1 MVTLLIKSGA
11 NVNLGADEGRNC
23 LDYAID
29 YYQEACVEAILK
41 SDTWDKALQSAT
53 MDDEGTFWT
62 PMRKLIE
69 HMPHSAE
76 FVFNRCIKIFADKEE
91 YSLATAPRKA
101 FEADDF
107 VIRFR
112 YEFLDDDY
120 KVREWYKV
128 EV

>member
-41 SDTWDKALQSAT
+41 SDTWDNALQSAT

-62 PMRKLIE
+62 PMRKLIQN
-69 HMPHSAE
+69 MPHSIYFIE
-76 FVFNRCIKIFADKEE
+76 IRTCSTSFTLHSTYPLQN
-91 YSLATAPRKA
+91 SLFK
-101 FEADDF
+101 
-107 VIRFR
+107 
-112 YEFLDDDY
+112 
-120 KVREWYKV
+120 K
-128 EV
+128 

>member
-1 MVTLLIKSGA
+1 M
-11 NVNLGADEGRNC
+11 GADEGRNC